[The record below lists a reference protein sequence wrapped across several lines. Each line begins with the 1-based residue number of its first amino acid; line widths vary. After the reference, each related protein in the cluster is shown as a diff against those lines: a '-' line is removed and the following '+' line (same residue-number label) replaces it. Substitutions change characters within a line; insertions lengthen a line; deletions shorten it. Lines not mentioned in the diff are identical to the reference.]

1 MCWPLPELPGPAAST
16 QSCPP
21 PRAAAQ
27 SKHSIPV
34 AASAVDP
41 SSENK
46 AAAAALRANI
56 GQKPKVPTTVPSEH
70 SRADALPAA
79 ASGSATAAA
88 ADSQAAKPAVVNLV
102 ANNPNLR
109 RNPGRQSLPHGGKL
123 TYPPTSR
130 TLNPNAP
137 NTVSHTPQTLNPN
150 APNTRNPNTPT
161 PNTRKQPPVPSLS
174 AHQAKMQP
182 FQRPQPHFATPPK
195 RPVQPRQPPGRP
207 HQPPVLNLAANDM
220 ANPKQSQSG
229 QQADFEY
236 DNGYHAGRDN
246 SFTGNFS
253 YSQVGH
259 GHDYMPY
266 SDFDPSGFHDE
277 PLRSQYNDFP
287 EAVPNYSCGVPAPVV
302 GNAAKASYGADPE
315 AVVGQKRKFS
325 GPPQAGPR
333 PTQRPFIRGPEP
345 PVGPAQAPEYP
356 INGHTSE
363 LVVQGDYDAHNPQV
377 SCHDLIAYDLIVP
390 MAEMLFCACQIT
402 QSALFLAHK
411 RALHVTAQLSSAC
424 CKLHVALCEG
434 RSDGRYMNNICSL
447 TAPHI
452 VSTSMQ
458 SLHIWM

>member
-1 MCWPLPELPGPAAST
+1 MPGGCSQISREQEFAQAIFSIPHTANSGDWKPMQQGQRAFGFPASGANMFQNSEPYGQGRGESHSGARGGARGGGNRGRANRGRGGRGGRGTRFGGSGMCWPLPELPGPAAST

-56 GQKPKVPTTVPSEH
+56 GQKPKVPTTVPS
-70 SRADALPAA
+70 
-79 ASGSATAAA
+79 
-88 ADSQAAKPAVVNLV
+88 
-102 ANNPNLR
+102 
-109 RNPGRQSLPHGGKL
+109 RQSLPHGGKL

-195 RPVQPRQPPGRP
+195 RP
-207 HQPPVLNLAANDM
+207 
-220 ANPKQSQSG
+220 
-229 QQADFEY
+229 
-236 DNGYHAGRDN
+236 
-246 SFTGNFS
+246 
-253 YSQVGH
+253 
-259 GHDYMPY
+259 
-266 SDFDPSGFHDE
+266 
-277 PLRSQYNDFP
+277 
-287 EAVPNYSCGVPAPVV
+287 
-302 GNAAKASYGADPE
+302 
-315 AVVGQKRKFS
+315 
-325 GPPQAGPR
+325 AGPR

-363 LVVQGDYDAHNPQV
+363 LVVQGDYDAHNPQGETF
-377 SCHDLIAYDLIVP
+377 
-390 MAEMLFCACQIT
+390 MERRMQW
-402 QSALFLAHK
+402 
-411 RALHVTAQLSSAC
+411 ALHRLHTLEERMMQIETAGGAYNG
-424 CKLHVALCEG
+424 V
-434 RSDGRYMNNICSL
+434 
-447 TAPHI
+447 
-452 VSTSMQ
+452 
-458 SLHIWM
+458 

>member
-70 SRADALPAA
+70 SGAKALPAA

-109 RNPGRQSLPHGGKL
+109 RNPGRQSLPHGGKQ

-161 PNTRKQPPVPSLS
+161 PNTRKQPPFPSLS
-174 AHQAKMQP
+174 AHQAKRQP
-182 FQRPQPHFATPPK
+182 FQRPQPHFSTPPK
-195 RPVQPRQPPGRP
+195 RVSQPRQPPGRP
-207 HQPPVLNLAANDM
+207 HQPPMLNLATNEQ
-220 ANPKQSQSG
+220 ANPNQSQPG

-236 DNGYHAGRDN
+236 DTGYHPGHSN

-253 YSQVGH
+253 HSQVGY

-266 SDFDPSGFHDE
+266 SGFDPPGFYDE
-277 PLRSQYNDFP
+277 PLRSQYDDFS
-287 EAVPNYSCGVPAPVV
+287 ETVPNYSCGVPAPIV
-302 GNAAKASYGADPE
+302 GNAAMASYGADPK

-325 GPPQAGPR
+325 GPPQAAPR
-333 PTQRPFIRGPEP
+333 PTQRPFARGPDP

-356 INGHTSE
+356 INGHTGE
-363 LVVQGDYDAHNPQV
+363 LGMQGDYDAHNPQV
-377 SCHDLIAYDLIVP
+377 SCNDLIAYDLIVP
-390 MAEMLFCACQIT
+390 MTEKLSCACQIA
-402 QSALFLAHK
+402 QSALFLVHK
-411 RALHVTAQLSSAC
+411 HALHVTAQLSSAC

>member
-1 MCWPLPELPGPAAST
+1 M
-16 QSCPP
+16 
-21 PRAAAQ
+21 
-27 SKHSIPV
+27 
-34 AASAVDP
+34 
-41 SSENK
+41 
-46 AAAAALRANI
+46 
-56 GQKPKVPTTVPSEH
+56 
-70 SRADALPAA
+70 
-79 ASGSATAAA
+79 
-88 ADSQAAKPAVVNLV
+88 
-102 ANNPNLR
+102 
-109 RNPGRQSLPHGGKL
+109 
-123 TYPPTSR
+123 
-130 TLNPNAP
+130 
-137 NTVSHTPQTLNPN
+137 
-150 APNTRNPNTPT
+150 
-161 PNTRKQPPVPSLS
+161 
-174 AHQAKMQP
+174 
-182 FQRPQPHFATPPK
+182 
-195 RPVQPRQPPGRP
+195 
-207 HQPPVLNLAANDM
+207 LNLAANDM

-402 QSALFLAHK
+402 QSALFLVHK
-411 RALHVTAQLSSAC
+411 RALHVNAQLSSAC